1 MHGKLK
7 SDHAWKIKIQI
18 MHGKFSDMYGYTYH
32 IEKNAGTNMIRTEDQ
47 TIRTIIFF
55 VQV

>member
-1 MHGKLK
+1 MH
-7 SDHAWKIKIQI
+7 
-18 MHGKFSDMYGYTYH
+18 GYTYH

>member
-1 MHGKLK
+1 MHG
-7 SDHAWKIKIQI
+7 HT
-18 MHGKFSDMYGYTYH
+18 HH

-47 TIRTIIFF
+47 TICTIIFF